1 MSGHSIE
8 LKGSVFTLTVLHLEN
23 DDPAQIHQQLQQ
35 KASQAP
41 RFFDSA
47 PLVINVEHLSEVPD
61 FDDLIDAIASA
72 NFIPVGVSGI
82 TSDSMRI
89 AAKHAGLAILT
100 TRKENPENAVTL
112 HTPKENLYKDSLDTP
127 LKNISDS
134 HDADDQVP
142 TKIIQGNVR
151 SGQQI
156 YSPGPI
162 VIIGSVSNGAEIISN
177 DSIHVYGT
185 LRGRALAGA
194 RGNFESRIFCRHL
207 EAELVSIAGHYLLS
221 DNLPEQCFG
230 QEIQIRLENEKI
242 IFDKLM
248 S

>member
-23 DDPAQIHQQLQQ
+23 DDPEQIQQQLQQ

-47 PLVINVEHLSEVPD
+47 PLVINVDQLNEIPD
-61 FDDLIDAIASA
+61 FDAILDAIIAA

-82 TSDSMRI
+82 HSDQMRQ
-89 AAKHAGLAILT
+89 AAREAGLAVLT
-100 TRKENPENAVTL
+100 SRKENSDSSTIP
-112 HTPKENLYKDSLDTP
+112 HTPKSNIYKDTIDAP
-127 LKNISDS
+127 LKTISDTGDYQES
-134 HDADDQVP
+134 IP
-142 TKIIQGNVR
+142 TRIIQGNVR

-177 DSIHVYGT
+177 DSIHVYGR

-194 RGNFESRIFCRHL
+194 RGNYESRIFCRHL